1 MQGGKQESGREF
13 GIKSQRS
20 FKLGLYLPKLLED
33 AYVCRRTVDLV
44 NNMADE
50 NWVREEWRGAGAAFE
65 AAGRASVRQSP

>member
-1 MQGGKQESGREF
+1 MNAGRQASGREF

-44 NNMADE
+44 SNMADE
-50 NWVREEWRGAGAAFE
+50 NWVREEWRGAGAA
-65 AAGRASVRQSP
+65 GRASVRQSP